1 MSWIVEQALA
11 LWGLGG
17 ADHHLVAA
25 RENEVFR
32 ISAPDRT
39 VALRLHRKG
48 YRSDQELRSELAWMA
63 AVSDGGI
70 GVPAPIPS
78 ATGEMLHV
86 VEGVQVDVLSWLNG
100 VSVQKA
106 LDARDAAVR
115 ADLFGEIGRQIAA
128 LHHIIDAW
136 TPPEGFAR
144 CAWDREGLLGDAPLW
159 GRFWDNP
166 LLMAEDRRV
175 MLELR
180 EVATA
185 ELRQLESSLD
195 YGLIHADLVSE
206 NIMVDENRVQ
216 MIDFDDGGFGFRLF
230 EIATAL
236 VKYRDQPDYRALKDA
251 LIEGYMSARP
261 IDLAPLDLF
270 MAIRAATYV
279 GWNIERIAE
288 DGAEARNARLIRDA
302 RDLARAYL
310 AG

>member
-1 MSWIVEQALA
+1 MSQMVEQALG
-11 LWGLGG
+11 LWDMSD
-17 ADHHLVAA
+17 AEYHLVAA

-32 ISAPDRT
+32 VAAPNRT

-48 YRSDQELRSELAWMA
+48 YRLDQELRSELVWMA

-86 VEGVQVDVLSWLNG
+86 VEGVQVDALSWLTG
-100 VSVQKA
+100 VSAMQA
-106 LDARDAAVR
+106 LSARDAAGR

-128 LHHIIDAW
+128 LHNIIDAW
-136 TPPEGFAR
+136 TPPEDFVR
-144 CAWDREGLLGDAPLW
+144 CAWDRDGLLGEAPLW

-166 LLMAEDRRV
+166 LLTTEDCRL
-175 MLELR
+175 MLDLR
-180 EVATA
+180 EAANA
-185 ELRQLESSLD
+185 ELRRLEGDLD

-206 NIMVDENRVQ
+206 NIMVDEGRVQ

-236 VKYRDQPDYRALKDA
+236 VKYRDQPDYPGLKDA
-251 LIEGYMSARP
+251 LIEGYLSARP
-261 IDLAPLDLF
+261 VDLAPLDLF

-288 DGAEARNARLIRDA
+288 DGAEARNARLIKDA
-302 RDLARAYL
+302 RELARAYL